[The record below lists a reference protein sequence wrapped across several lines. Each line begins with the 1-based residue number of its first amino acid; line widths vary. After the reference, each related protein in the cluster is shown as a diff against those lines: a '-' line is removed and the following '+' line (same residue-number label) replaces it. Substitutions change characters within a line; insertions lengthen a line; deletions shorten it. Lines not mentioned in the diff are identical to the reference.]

1 MPYLFACQC
10 GLAICQLQAASFKFR
25 LPRKSTQ
32 MKGEGLVDVC
42 LESIEQLK
50 KLEQKNHAD
59 CTTMLEQCPLPHV
72 HLGSQAAV

>member
-1 MPYLFACQC
+1 
-10 GLAICQLQAASFKFR
+10 
-25 LPRKSTQ
+25 